1 MPITLDRSRPFSEC
15 RGERTTEDPYYHVAW
30 FQGGQL
36 KKGKIVLLPF
46 DAQGNLVPDDKKEGS
61 WKGTNVEDKPVTYYP
76 LWTQDMRDYLAMK
89 EKRAEAVA
97 ARTEEEDDVENLST
111 EELSEEVNFGAWL
124 RGQAK
129 YEWPLIQ
136 AAAKKRFGRIFNSKK
151 QLVEDLVIDEK
162 VVPEAE
168 VAAEFKKYLPD
179 GAGAVPVSGRDAP
192 IVNRQI

>member
-1 MPITLDRSRPFSEC
+1 MPITLDRSRPHSEC
-15 RGERTTEDPYYHVAW
+15 RGERTPEDPHYHVAW
-30 FQGGQL
+30 FQGGL
-36 KKGKIVLLPF
+36 LRKKMVLLPF
-46 DAQGNLVPDDKKEGS
+46 DSQGNLVPDDKKEGS
-61 WKGTNVEDKPVTYYP
+61 WKGLNVEEKPVTYYP

-97 ARTEEEDDVENLST
+97 ARPEEEDDVETLST
-111 EELSEEVNFGAWL
+111 EELSDEVNFGAWL

-129 YEWPLIQ
+129 YEWPLLQ
-136 AAAKKRFGRIFNSKK
+136 AAAKKRYGRTFSSKK

-168 VAAEFKKYLPD
+168 VAADLKKYLPD

-192 IVNRQI
+192 VVSRQL